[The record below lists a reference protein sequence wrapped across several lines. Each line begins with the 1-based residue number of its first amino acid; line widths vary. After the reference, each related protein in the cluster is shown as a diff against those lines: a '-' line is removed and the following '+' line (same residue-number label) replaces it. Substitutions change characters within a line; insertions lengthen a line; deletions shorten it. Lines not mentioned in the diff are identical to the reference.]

1 MDANSPAV
9 HSLPSDSAAAN
20 LPPRWQRIG
29 LNLLAALILTTIGWC
44 NLPDSVPVAA
54 REQVKN
60 TCSPELAYRI
70 QLSEWLWR
78 WGAHLAGLDNKW
90 QMYGLQSR
98 FNWRYE
104 IIATYG
110 QGEQAVE
117 RLLPLP
123 RQTERSTWQ
132 RWVVD
137 FKEAKFHLNI
147 YNNPVAHETYARYL
161 ARQFP
166 EYGGQRLERIRFD
179 LKYQYILPPMVAVK
193 EQQLLENFVQTDTV
207 SDFALANEAAE
218 AIGLSP
224 QLTPAGKLTRNVT
237 SSR

>member
-1 MDANSPAV
+1 MDANSPAPNGV
-9 HSLPSDSAAAN
+9 PANSSAEI

-29 LNLLAALILTTIGWC
+29 LNLLATLILTTIGWC
-44 NLPDSVPVAA
+44 NLPDSVPAAA
-54 REQVKN
+54 RETVN
-60 TCSPELAYRI
+60 RTFSPELAYRI
-70 QLSEWLWR
+70 QWSEWLWR

-110 QGEQAVE
+110 HGEQAVE

-132 RWVVD
+132 RWVID

-147 YNNPVAHETYARYL
+147 YNDPIAHETYARYL

-166 EYGGQRLERIRFD
+166 EYQGQRLERIRFD

-193 EQQLLENFVQTDTV
+193 EQQLLENHVQTDTV
-207 SDFALANEAAE
+207 SDFALANVAAE
-218 AIGLSP
+218 VLGLSS
-224 QLTPAGKLTRNVT
+224 QLPPSTELTRNVT
-237 SSR
+237 PSR